1 MMNKKL
7 MGSIAAIAIFL
18 GGAYGISEVQ
28 GAAAQTSAVV
38 QSQGKTLIGMGKA
51 EELALKSEQGR
62 VVNIELEKKFSGL
75 YYDVEIRDNNQE
87 IEVRLDAYT
96 GKIVRVSKETD
107 DDDFDVPA
115 QGDVMISAA
124 KAAEVAAA
132 SVKGK
137 VTEVDLDHDNGS
149 FVYEVEIKDGKT
161 VTEVGVDAQTA
172 KIVSKDVDFD
182 DDDDDDQD

>member
-7 MGSIAAIAIFL
+7 MGSIAATAILL

-28 GAAAQTSAVV
+28 GASAQTSAVA

-75 YYDVEIRDNNQE
+75 YYDVEIRNNNQE

-107 DDDFDVPA
+107 DDDFVPA